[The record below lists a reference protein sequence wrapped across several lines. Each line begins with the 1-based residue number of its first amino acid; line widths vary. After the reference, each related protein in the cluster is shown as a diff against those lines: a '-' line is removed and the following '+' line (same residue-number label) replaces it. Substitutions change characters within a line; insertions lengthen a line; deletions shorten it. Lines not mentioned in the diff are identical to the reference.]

1 MVNAVK
7 TATQK
12 LGVDDR
18 KNVFFPF
25 GKKILQELI
34 QILISLALDWFTSE
48 WGFL

>member
-18 KNVFFPF
+18 KNVFFSIW
-25 GKKILQELI
+25 KKNLTGTHSDSYFLGTRLI
-34 QILISLALDWFTSE
+34 YK
-48 WGFL
+48 